1 VTISTWKTKMRRGWL
16 VLGSVVLVSLAVA
29 HWGCEVPPLMA
40 PGSSITLI
48 ANPGFIV
55 ANGGVSVITAL
66 VVEPAGTLAPDGTVV
81 FFFTTLGRVDPQGK
95 TVDGV
100 ARVNFISDARSGVA
114 SITAFSG
121 GAAPNP
127 SGGGGGTS
135 GATQPVTVAIGSTL
149 PASVILTANPT
160 NVAAGGE
167 VVITANVFDKFGNP
181 VANVPVIFTLRGSVL
196 PNERLDSGG
205 AQRFTDTNGQA
216 FDSIRTRVSTA
227 GRGTPRNLTV
237 AANVPGLGEE
247 TVSFSVTQ

>member
-1 VTISTWKTKMRRGWL
+1 
-16 VLGSVVLVSLAVA
+16 
-29 HWGCEVPPLMA
+29 MA
-40 PGSSITLI
+40 PGSSITLL
-48 ANPGFIV
+48 ANPPFIV

-81 FFFTTLGRVDPQGK
+81 FFFTDLGRVDPQGK

-100 ARVNFISDARSGVA
+100 ARVNFISDSRSGEA
-114 SITAFSG
+114 SIRAFSG
-121 GAAPNP
+121 GVAANP
-127 SGGGGGTS
+127 SGGGGGAGVTE
-135 GATQPVTVAIGSTL
+135 PVTITIGSAL
-149 PASVILTANPT
+149 PASVIVTANPT

-181 VANVPVIFTLRGSVL
+181 VANVPVIFTLRGNVL

-237 AANVPGLGEE
+237 AVNVPGLSEE
-247 TVSFSVTQ
+247 TVTFSVTQ